1 MYVHF
6 KKKIDRVIA
15 ELEIWFKRNDLIINV
30 GKTGVTSFHNRH
42 SEFLVKPQVS
52 FNKWNM
58 EYTAEMKFLS
68 IYITGTLKWNS
79 HVQSLA
85 NKLSKV
91 SFMIKSSKGIL
102 SPYMIRNVYFT
113 KFQAL
118 LWFGTL
124 FWWGGG

>member
-1 MYVHF
+1 MYVYL

-15 ELEIWFKRNDLIINV
+15 ELETWFNRNDLTINV
-30 GKTGVTSFHNRH
+30 GKTGVMSFHNRQ
-42 SEFLVKPQVS
+42 SKFLVKPQVS
-52 FNKWNM
+52 CNKLKL
-58 EYTAEMKFLS
+58 EYTAESKFLS
-68 IYITGTLKWNS
+68 IYITETLKWNS

-118 LWFGTL
+118 LRFGIL
-124 FWWGGG
+124 FWGGVN